1 MELMPYRD
9 AGSFPFGHLTI
20 RDMTPPSLYA
30 ASMAEIEVPIGAD
43 TPPFAAIDKKK
54 VYVGVSGE
62 IEFDIEGD
70 HVRVRRG
77 DVLLVEKG
85 EQYSYHNGGYE
96 PGRLLLLHIPGVDP
110 QDASG
115 TT

>member
-1 MELMPYRD
+1 
-9 AGSFPFGHLTI
+9 
-20 RDMTPPSLYA
+20 MTPPSLFA
-30 ASMAEIEVPIGAD
+30 ASMAEVEVPIGAD
-43 TPPFAAIDKKK
+43 TPPFAAIEKKK

-62 IEFDIEGD
+62 IEFDISGD
-70 HVRVRRG
+70 QVRVRRG
-77 DVLLVEKG
+77 DVLLIEKG

-96 PGRLLLLHIPGVDP
+96 PGRLLLLQIPGVDP